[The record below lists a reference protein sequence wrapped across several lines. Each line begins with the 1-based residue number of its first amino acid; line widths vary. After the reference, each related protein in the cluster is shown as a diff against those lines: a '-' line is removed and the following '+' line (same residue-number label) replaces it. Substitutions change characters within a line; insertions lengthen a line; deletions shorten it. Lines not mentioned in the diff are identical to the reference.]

1 MPHRPKSRTRVV
13 RVMIVHVKV
22 LRQEVPVSHT
32 EPDPHAVADDAH
44 DGHDAHAVVT
54 LGPIDWPAWAMA
66 ALGGALGLVVAA
78 ALMVAAAA

>member
-1 MPHRPKSRTRVV
+1 
-13 RVMIVHVKV
+13 
-22 LRQEVPVSHT
+22 VSHA

-44 DGHDAHAVVT
+44 GGHDAHAVAT

-78 ALMVAAAA
+78 ALMVAAAS